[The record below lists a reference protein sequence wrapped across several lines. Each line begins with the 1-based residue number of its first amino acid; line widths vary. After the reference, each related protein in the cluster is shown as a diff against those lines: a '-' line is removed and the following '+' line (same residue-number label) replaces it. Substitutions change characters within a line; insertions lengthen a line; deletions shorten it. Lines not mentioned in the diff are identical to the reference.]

1 MLATAAEV
9 LPRGGGWAYEFK
21 WDGIRALIEVTDRA
35 VHIISR
41 RGNEVTAAYPELVGL
56 FAGSGNLLL
65 DGEIVSFVDGV
76 PSFEALQARM
86 HVRAAKDAHRLA
98 ASAPVTFVAFDLLR
112 SGDDE
117 LSARPYRDRRRAL
130 EALIGQ
136 HPDWTISPSFD
147 DGPAT
152 EDAARQHGLEGVVAK
167 RTNSVYR
174 AGIRTGDWLKL
185 RFQRAGDFVVIGWE
199 APRDSPDTLSSV
211 VVARTT
217 EDGLIFA
224 GKAGSGLTGRVAAAL
239 QRQLTERRDCPVTPK
254 PPVSPGRVTH
264 WVDPQVV
271 VEIRYTLVTSEGRL
285 RQPVFVRVRE
295 DKTADEAMG

>member
-1 MLATAAEV
+1 MLATAADV
-9 LPRGGGWAYEFK
+9 LPRGEGWAYEFK
-21 WDGIRALIEVTDRA
+21 WDGIRALIDVSDRG
-35 VHIISR
+35 VHIVSR

-56 FAGSGNLLL
+56 FTGAGKLLL

-86 HVRAAKDAHRLA
+86 HVRAAKDARRLA
-98 ASAPVTFVAFDLLR
+98 ETAPVTFVAFDLLR

-117 LSARPYRDRRRAL
+117 LSARPYRDRRHAL
-130 EALIGQ
+130 EALVGQ

-199 APRDSPDTLSSV
+199 APRESPDTLSSV

-217 EDGLIFA
+217 EGGLVFA
-224 GKAGSGLTGRVAAAL
+224 GKAGSGLTGRVAAGL
-239 QRQLTERRDCPVTPK
+239 HRQLTERRDCPVTPK

-271 VEIRYTLVTSEGRL
+271 VEIRYTLVTTEGRL